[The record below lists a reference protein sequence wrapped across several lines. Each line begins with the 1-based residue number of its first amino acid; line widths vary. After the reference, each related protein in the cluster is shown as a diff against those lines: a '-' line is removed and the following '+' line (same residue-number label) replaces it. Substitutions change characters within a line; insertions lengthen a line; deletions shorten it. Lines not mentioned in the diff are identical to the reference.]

1 MEPNLPLTY
10 ETPKRPP
17 LSSSCSFVR
26 VVRWGF
32 SAAYPVLIDRDRNC
46 VLSEDVMQTRL
57 TATVSDRG
65 PLVVGPNVI
74 HQL

>member
-1 MEPNLPLTY
+1 
-10 ETPKRPP
+10 
-17 LSSSCSFVR
+17 
-26 VVRWGF
+26 
-32 SAAYPVLIDRDRNC
+32 
-46 VLSEDVMQTRL
+46 VLSEDVMRTRL